1 MKVLVKSFLTS
12 LVSLSFLI
20 MLLAATLEPATAL
33 ADNDKVN
40 DPPRVQTSTNGLV
53 ISLVKPELEGPIADQ
68 TAQIV
73 VHVSDANGKALTGLH
88 LTFLG
93 VRDYSG
99 QVDKEH
105 NGPRDPNV
113 GPYELKASTVPGEYT
128 ANGSFHNDGHWY
140 FQVSGESLAGQT
152 LTFNQRVQVNPADNG
167 GIRID
172 WIVWPSVLVLVI
184 IIVTV
189 VGTRGEKIAVPAE
202 DEGLKELNLAGK
214 GGIK

>member
-1 MKVLVKSFLTS
+1 MKVLVKRFLT
-12 LVSLSFLI
+12 FLI
-20 MLLAATLEPATAL
+20 FLVTLLAITLGPTAAL

-53 ISLVKPELEGPIADQ
+53 ISLVKPELAGPIADQ
-68 TAQIV
+68 TTQIV
-73 VHVSDANGKALTGLH
+73 VHVSDASGKALTGLH

-128 ANGSFHNDGHWY
+128 TSGSFHNDGHWY

-172 WIVWPSVLVLVI
+172 WIVWPSVLILVI
-184 IIVTV
+184 IVV
-189 VGTRGEKIAVPAE
+189 SLVGTRGEKIAVPAE
-202 DEGLKELNLAGK
+202 EEGLKELNLAGK